1 MKIAYVFDR
10 PLPARETD
18 SEQAVRTIDALAR
31 LGAEVTLVLPGRR
44 GSGPDASEIARHYG
58 VEPGFGLAR
67 VPSPLGLWPSAR
79 KAWHAGLALRAPEVR
94 AADVVY
100 TRNFPTLFTLAA
112 GKQAFAYETYRPW
125 PTQFRVLAPAF
136 RAAMRS
142 PGFLGAILHS
152 HFARDRYLE
161 LGVDAARLIVAHNG
175 HDPALFADCPDRREA
190 RRQLGLPLDAP
201 LVVYTGH
208 VNVTKG
214 LGSVVD
220 MARAHEHVHFVLV
233 GSDGRGVVETLT
245 ARQPNVHVV
254 RWQPFAMVARYLI
267 AADVLLQPPS
277 QVPLKWVG
285 NTVLPMKL
293 FLYLAAGRPIVAPDL
308 PDMREL
314 LRHEDNS
321 LLVPAGDWRAAGQ
334 AIARIVA
341 DRDLADRLGQAA
353 LQTSKGLT
361 WDRRAERVL
370 AFLEHALQR
379 RRAVA

>member
-1 MKIAYVFDR
+1 
-10 PLPARETD
+10 
-18 SEQAVRTIDALAR
+18 
-31 LGAEVTLVLPGRR
+31 
-44 GSGPDASEIARHYG
+44 
-58 VEPGFGLAR
+58 
-67 VPSPLGLWPSAR
+67 
-79 KAWHAGLALRAPEVR
+79 
-94 AADVVY
+94 
-100 TRNFPTLFTLAA
+100 
-112 GKQAFAYETYRPW
+112 
-125 PTQFRVLAPAF
+125 
-136 RAAMRS
+136 
-142 PGFLGAILHS
+142 
-152 HFARDRYLE
+152 
-161 LGVDAARLIVAHNG
+161 
-175 HDPALFADCPDRREA
+175 
-190 RRQLGLPLDAP
+190 
-201 LVVYTGH
+201 
-208 VNVTKG
+208 
-214 LGSVVD
+214 